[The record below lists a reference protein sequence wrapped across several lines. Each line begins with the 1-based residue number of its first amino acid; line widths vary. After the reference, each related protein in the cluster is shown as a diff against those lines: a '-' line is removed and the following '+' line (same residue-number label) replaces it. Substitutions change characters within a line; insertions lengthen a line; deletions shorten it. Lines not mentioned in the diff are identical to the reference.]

1 MPESLR
7 LAELLERR
15 GLETMISPVMRRIEL
30 PPGPVPGR
38 GLQAVLLT
46 SAGALP
52 ALASAGVDPAQ
63 TICCAGEATA
73 RRVRNSGY
81 RSVLSAA
88 GDAADLAELVI
99 RRLRP
104 DAGRLLWLC
113 GEVTR
118 GDLQHRLEAAGY
130 RLERRV
136 VYRAEAMEELT
147 EAARRALAAGEIDG
161 VLHFSPRSA
170 RLFADL
176 LGRAGLASATGVMI
190 AFCLSRAVA
199 ESARELEWK
208 AIRIAARPDRSGMLD
223 LLPGGTHK
231 P

>member
-1 MPESLR
+1 M
-7 LAELLERR
+7 
-15 GLETMISPVMRRIEL
+15 
-30 PPGPVPGR
+30 
-38 GLQAVLLT
+38 
-46 SAGALP
+46 P
-52 ALASAGVDPAQ
+52 ALASAGIGPAL
-63 TICCAGEATA
+63 TVCCAGDTTA
-73 RRVRNSGY
+73 RRVRNAGY
-81 RSVLSAA
+81 GSVLSAS

-147 EAARRALAAGEIDG
+147 AAARLALAAGEIDG

-176 LGRAGLASATGVMI
+176 LWRAGLASATGGMI

-199 ESARELEWK
+199 EAARELEWK
-208 AIRIAARPDRSGMLD
+208 AIRIAARPDRSAMVD